1 VALRGQYSG
10 RQGRLPHRS
19 HAAATRLRAVDGVAR
34 NRMSAGGVESPMS
47 NRLHLPTVLL
57 SGFANFRDKIEK
69 MKIRDL
75 RAEKLC
81 T

>member
-1 VALRGQYSG
+1 ML
-10 RQGRLPHRS
+10 LPVMNPIRC
-19 HAAATRLRAVDGVAR
+19 DAR
-34 NRMSAGGVESPMS
+34 
-47 NRLHLPTVLL
+47 
-57 SGFANFRDKIEK
+57 FRDKIEK